1 MFIHPIIKNAIGS
14 IIIGGFTLHN
24 IIIYPHINIFINAP
38 IFNILNLLHFILL
51 NKKFINIEPTTNP
64 YVKNDIIKADTLL
77 LTLYTSVI

>member
-1 MFIHPIIKNAIGS
+1 MDTI
-14 IIIGGFTLHN
+14 
-24 IIIYPHINIFINAP
+24 

-64 YVKNDIIKADTLL
+64 YVKNDIIKAYTLL